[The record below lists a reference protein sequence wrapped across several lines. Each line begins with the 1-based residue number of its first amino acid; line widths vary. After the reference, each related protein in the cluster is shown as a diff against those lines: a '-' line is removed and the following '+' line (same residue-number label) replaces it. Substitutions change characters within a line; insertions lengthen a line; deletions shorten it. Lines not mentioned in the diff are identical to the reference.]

1 MGSGAD
7 PDSQDS
13 HNLPDLDPKFFS
25 TDSDPDL
32 NKAHFKQINTKNN
45 FPYLDKNVLRTNA
58 PGKTPQ
64 AKNVLWDKKFKIR

>member
-7 PDSQDS
+7 PDSQDQ

-32 NKAHFKQINTKNN
+32 NKAHFKQINTKNK
-45 FPYLDKNVLRTNA
+45 FPYLDKKRPTD
-58 PGKTPQ
+58 KMPQ
-64 AKNVLWDKKFKIR
+64 AKNVLWDKKFKIRI